1 MLIFHLELHKYSD
14 IIIYRKEF
22 VSTRV
27 SENSINVV
35 RKMIEFKTVKYPVS
49 TIIRESSVP
58 SIGNAINVQNSSKSY
73 IEDYQGLFVGY
84 GRRETCYPYRE
95 QNLYTDVSQQDVRI
109 AVLENDCLYA
119 EFLCDYGARLWKLK
133 KKRTG
138 EDLVYANDVIRFRN
152 LSLRNSWF
160 SGGVEWNIGVIGH
173 TAYTCSSL
181 YCAKV
186 TGDNGEEVLRFYEFE
201 RVREVY
207 YQIDFWLS
215 EDKLMVKVR
224 IENPNTKVVP
234 MYWWSNIATP
244 EFKGGRL
251 IVDACEAFSNVEG
264 TGIRKTTIPVVE
276 DGTDVSFYENIKHTI
291 DYFFDVKPRSN
302 KFIANVNSEGKGLLQ
317 ISSSRLQGRK
327 LFTWGHLKGSRH
339 WQDIL
344 TDNAGD
350 YIEIQAGLGKT
361 QYECIPMPPKT
372 SWSWV
377 EVYTGVEVPSE
388 MVCGDYKEL
397 VNYINETVK
406 DTVSTEILDEVCES
420 TNSSISLKK
429 GEMVYSA
436 TGYGYVKNAVE
447 GTVPKHLEFTLCEES
462 KKYLTLCENG
472 EFSFDIRGTVPFA
485 QEEYQIEALRKLAQE
500 GTDNWAIY
508 YELAVYEAYSQNY
521 AEAKSLCAES
531 MVYDNNYLNNHL
543 MAFILHNMNER
554 NAFYFAEKSVKLCS
568 DDYSVAQSVM
578 NLFMQTENY
587 KEAMEIYDLLD
598 EKVKYAPHLRMYL
611 SMCYLKTGD
620 AQKAE
625 AILYENG
632 GLDVPDYREGE
643 KFLNNLYKGIRM
655 AKYGE
660 NEDDIEVPMQ
670 FNYIVYMAKE

>member
-1 MLIFHLELHKYSD
+1 
-14 IIIYRKEF
+14 
-22 VSTRV
+22 
-27 SENSINVV
+27 
-35 RKMIEFKTVKYPVS
+35 MIEFKTVKYPVS

-133 KKRTG
+133 NKRTG

-181 YCAKV
+181 YCARV

-388 MVCGDYKEL
+388 MVRGDYKEL

-447 GTVPKHLEFTLCEES
+447 GTAPKHLEFTLCEES
-462 KKYLTLCENG
+462 KKYLTLCEKG
-472 EFSFDIRGTVPFA
+472 EFSFDIHGTVPFA

-554 NAFYFAEKSVKLCS
+554 NAFYFAEKSVRLCS

-578 NLFMQTENY
+578 NLFMQTGNY

-625 AILYENG
+625 DILYENG

-660 NEDDIEVPMQ
+660 NEDEIEVPMQ

>member
-133 KKRTG
+133 NKRTG

-181 YCAKV
+181 YCARV

-264 TGIRKTTIPVVE
+264 TGIRKTIVPVVE
-276 DGTDVSFYENIKHTI
+276 DGTDVLFYENIKHTI

-388 MVCGDYKEL
+388 MVRGDYKEL

-429 GEMVYSA
+429 GEMVYAA
-436 TGYGYVKNAVE
+436 TGYGYVKNAVD
-447 GTVPKHLEFTLCEES
+447 GTAPKHLEFTLCEES
-462 KKYLTLCENG
+462 KKYLTLCEKG
-472 EFSFDIRGTVPFA
+472 EFSFDIHGTVPFA

-578 NLFMQTENY
+578 NLFMQTGNY

-598 EKVKYAPHLRMYL
+598 EKVKYAPRLRMYL

-625 AILYENG
+625 EILYENG

-660 NEDDIEVPMQ
+660 NEDEIEVPMQ

>member
-1 MLIFHLELHKYSD
+1 
-14 IIIYRKEF
+14 
-22 VSTRV
+22 
-27 SENSINVV
+27 
-35 RKMIEFKTVKYPVS
+35 MIEFKTVKYPVS

-133 KKRTG
+133 NKRTG

-181 YCAKV
+181 YCARV

-264 TGIRKTTIPVVE
+264 TGIRKTTVPVVE

-447 GTVPKHLEFTLCEES
+447 GTAPKHLEFTLCEES
-462 KKYLTLCENG
+462 KKYLTLCEKG
-472 EFSFDIRGTVPFA
+472 EFSFDIHGTVPFA

-543 MAFILHNMNER
+543 MTFILHNMNER

-578 NLFMQTENY
+578 NLFMQTGNY

-598 EKVKYAPHLRMYL
+598 EKVKYAPRLRMYL

-625 AILYENG
+625 EILYENG

>member
-133 KKRTG
+133 NKRTG

-186 TGDNGEEVLRFYEFE
+186 IGDNGEEVLRFYEFE

-388 MVCGDYKEL
+388 MVRGDYKEL

-406 DTVSTEILDEVCES
+406 DTVSTEILDQVCES

-447 GTVPKHLEFTLCEES
+447 GTAPKHLEFTLCEES
-462 KKYLTLCENG
+462 KKYLTLCEKG
-472 EFSFDIRGTVPFA
+472 EFSIDIHGTVPFA

-521 AEAKSLCAES
+521 TEAKSLCAES

-578 NLFMQTENY
+578 NLFMQTGNY

-598 EKVKYAPHLRMYL
+598 EKVKYAPRLRMYL

-625 AILYENG
+625 DILYENG

-660 NEDDIEVPMQ
+660 KEDDIEVPMQ

>member
-1 MLIFHLELHKYSD
+1 MHKYSD

-133 KKRTG
+133 NKRTG

-181 YCAKV
+181 YCARV

-406 DTVSTEILDEVCES
+406 DTVSTEILDEVCEN

-429 GEMVYSA
+429 GEIVYSA

-447 GTVPKHLEFTLCEES
+447 GTAPKHLEFTLCEES
-462 KKYLTLCENG
+462 KKYLTLCEKG
-472 EFSFDIRGTVPFA
+472 EFSFDIHGTVPFA

-578 NLFMQTENY
+578 NLFMQTGNY

-598 EKVKYAPHLRMYL
+598 EKVKYAPRLRMYL

-625 AILYENG
+625 EILYENG

>member
-1 MLIFHLELHKYSD
+1 MHKYSD

-35 RKMIEFKTVKYPVS
+35 IKMIEFRTVKYPVS
-49 TIIRESSVP
+49 SIIRESSVP

-133 KKRTG
+133 NKRTG

-276 DGTDVSFYENIKHTI
+276 YGTDVSFYENIKHTI

-388 MVCGDYKEL
+388 MVRGDYKEL

-447 GTVPKHLEFTLCEES
+447 GTAPKHLEFTLCEES
-462 KKYLTLCENG
+462 KKYLTLCEKG
-472 EFSFDIRGTVPFA
+472 EFSFDIHGTVPFA

-578 NLFMQTENY
+578 NLFMQTGNY

-598 EKVKYAPHLRMYL
+598 EKVKYAPRLRMYL

-625 AILYENG
+625 DILYENG

-660 NEDDIEVPMQ
+660 NEDEIEVPMQ

>member
-1 MLIFHLELHKYSD
+1 
-14 IIIYRKEF
+14 
-22 VSTRV
+22 
-27 SENSINVV
+27 
-35 RKMIEFKTVKYPVS
+35 MIEFKTVKYPAS
-49 TIIRESSVP
+49 KIIREASVP

-95 QNLYTDVSQQDVRI
+95 QNLYTDVSEQDVRI
-109 AVLENDCLYA
+109 AVLENEYLYA

-133 KKRTG
+133 NKKTG

-173 TAYTCSSL
+173 TAYTCSKL
-181 YCAKV
+181 YCATL

-215 EDKLMVKVR
+215 DDKLMVKVR
-224 IENPNTKVVP
+224 IENPNTEVVP

-251 IVDACEAFSNVEG
+251 IVDANEAFSNVEG
-264 TGIRKTTIPVVE
+264 TGIRKTSIPVVE
-276 DGTDVSFYENIKHTI
+276 DGTDVSFYENIRHTI

-302 KFIANVNSEGKGLLQ
+302 KFIANVNKEGRGLLQ
-317 ISSSRLQGRK
+317 LSSSRLQGRK

-344 TDNAGD
+344 TDKAGD

-377 EVYTGVEVPSE
+377 EVYTAADVPSE
-388 MVCGDYKEL
+388 MVKGDYRAL
-397 VNYINETVK
+397 VDYINEKVK
-406 DTVSTEILDEVCES
+406 DTLSSEILDKVCED
-420 TNSSISLKK
+420 TDKCISLKK
-429 GEMVYSA
+429 GETVYTA
-436 TGYGYVKNAVE
+436 TGYGYVKNKIDGGA
-447 GTVPKHLEFTLCEES
+447 PKHLDFTLCEES
-462 KKYLTLCENG
+462 EKYLSLCEKG
-472 EFSFDIRGTVPFA
+472 EFCFDIYGDVPFA
-485 QEEYQIEALRKLAQE
+485 QEKYQIEALRKLVE
-500 GTDNWAIY
+500 EKTSNWAVY
-508 YELAVYEAYSQNY
+508 YELAVYEAYSKNY
-521 AEAKSLCAES
+521 KKAQKLCAES

-543 MAFILHNMNER
+543 MAFIIHNAKGK
-554 NAFYFAEKSVKLCS
+554 NAFYFAEKSVKLCN
-568 DDYSVAQSVM
+568 DNYSVAESVI
-578 NLFMQTENY
+578 NLFMQSGNY
-587 KEAMEIYDLLD
+587 KEAMEIYELLD
-598 EKVKYAPHLRMYL
+598 ESIKFAPRLRMYL
-611 SMCYLKTGD
+611 SMCYLKTGN

-625 AILYENG
+625 DILYENG

-660 NEDDIEVPMQ
+660 KEEEIEVPMQ
-670 FNYIVYMAKE
+670 FNYIVYMANE

>member
-1 MLIFHLELHKYSD
+1 
-14 IIIYRKEF
+14 
-22 VSTRV
+22 
-27 SENSINVV
+27 
-35 RKMIEFKTVKYPVS
+35 MIEFKTVKYPVS

-133 KKRTG
+133 NKRTG

-181 YCAKV
+181 YCARV

-388 MVCGDYKEL
+388 MVRGDYKEL

-447 GTVPKHLEFTLCEES
+447 GTAPKHLEFTLCEES
-462 KKYLTLCENG
+462 KKYLTLCEKG
-472 EFSFDIRGTVPFA
+472 EFSFDIHGTVPFA

-578 NLFMQTENY
+578 NLFMQTGNY

-598 EKVKYAPHLRMYL
+598 EKVKYAPRLRMYL

-625 AILYENG
+625 DILYENG

>member
-1 MLIFHLELHKYSD
+1 MHKYSD

-22 VSTRV
+22 VSTCV

-133 KKRTG
+133 NKRTG

-181 YCAKV
+181 YCARV

-302 KFIANVNSEGKGLLQ
+302 KFIANVNSEGNGLLQ

-447 GTVPKHLEFTLCEES
+447 GTAPKHLEFTLCEES
-462 KKYLTLCENG
+462 KKYLTLCEKG
-472 EFSFDIRGTVPFA
+472 EFSFDIHGTVPFA

-521 AEAKSLCAES
+521 TEAKSLCAES

-578 NLFMQTENY
+578 NLFMQTGNY

-598 EKVKYAPHLRMYL
+598 EKVKYAPRLRMYL

-625 AILYENG
+625 DILYENG

-660 NEDDIEVPMQ
+660 NEDEIEVPMQ

>member
-1 MLIFHLELHKYSD
+1 MHKYSD

-133 KKRTG
+133 NKRTG

-181 YCAKV
+181 YCARV

-388 MVCGDYKEL
+388 MVRGDYKEL

-447 GTVPKHLEFTLCEES
+447 GTAPKHLEFTLCEES
-462 KKYLTLCENG
+462 KKYLTLCEKG
-472 EFSFDIRGTVPFA
+472 EFSFDIHGTVPFA

-578 NLFMQTENY
+578 NLFMQTGNY

-598 EKVKYAPHLRMYL
+598 EKVKYAPRLRMYI

-625 AILYENG
+625 DILYENG

-660 NEDDIEVPMQ
+660 KEDDIEVPMQ

>member
-49 TIIRESSVP
+49 TIIGESSVP

-109 AVLENDCLYA
+109 AVLENDYLYA

-133 KKRTG
+133 NKRTG

-264 TGIRKTTIPVVE
+264 TGIRKTTVPVVE

-291 DYFFDVKPRSN
+291 DYFFDVKTRSN

-447 GTVPKHLEFTLCEES
+447 GTAPKHLEFTLCEES
-462 KKYLTLCENG
+462 KKYLTLCEKG
-472 EFSFDIRGTVPFA
+472 EFSFDIHGTVPFA

-521 AEAKSLCAES
+521 TKAKSLCAES

-578 NLFMQTENY
+578 NLFMQTGNY

-598 EKVKYAPHLRMYL
+598 EKVKYAPRLRMYL

-625 AILYENG
+625 EILYENG

-660 NEDDIEVPMQ
+660 NEDEIEVPMQ

>member
-1 MLIFHLELHKYSD
+1 
-14 IIIYRKEF
+14 
-22 VSTRV
+22 
-27 SENSINVV
+27 
-35 RKMIEFKTVKYPVS
+35 MIEFRTVKYPVS
-49 TIIRESSVP
+49 SIIRESSVP

-133 KKRTG
+133 NKRTG

-276 DGTDVSFYENIKHTI
+276 YGTDVSFYENIKHTI

-388 MVCGDYKEL
+388 MVRGDYKEL

-447 GTVPKHLEFTLCEES
+447 GTAPKHLEFTLCEES
-462 KKYLTLCENG
+462 KKYLTLCEKG
-472 EFSFDIRGTVPFA
+472 EFSFDIHGTVPFA

-578 NLFMQTENY
+578 NLFMQTGNY

-598 EKVKYAPHLRMYL
+598 EKVKYAPRLRMYL

-625 AILYENG
+625 DILYENG

-660 NEDDIEVPMQ
+660 NEDEIEVPMQ

>member
-1 MLIFHLELHKYSD
+1 
-14 IIIYRKEF
+14 
-22 VSTRV
+22 
-27 SENSINVV
+27 
-35 RKMIEFKTVKYPVS
+35 MIEFKTVKYPVS

-133 KKRTG
+133 NKRTG

-181 YCAKV
+181 YCARV

-388 MVCGDYKEL
+388 MVRGDYKEL

-406 DTVSTEILDEVCES
+406 DTVSTEILDEICES

-447 GTVPKHLEFTLCEES
+447 GTAPKHLEFTLCEES
-462 KKYLTLCENG
+462 KKYLTLCEKG
-472 EFSFDIRGTVPFA
+472 EFSFDIHGTVPFA

-578 NLFMQTENY
+578 NLFMQTGNY

-598 EKVKYAPHLRMYL
+598 EKVKYAPRLRMYI

-625 AILYENG
+625 EILYENG

>member
-1 MLIFHLELHKYSD
+1 MHKYSD

-133 KKRTG
+133 NKRTG

-388 MVCGDYKEL
+388 MVRGDYKEL

-406 DTVSTEILDEVCES
+406 DTVSTEILDEICES

-447 GTVPKHLEFTLCEES
+447 GTAPKHLEFTLCEES
-462 KKYLTLCENG
+462 KKYLTLCEKG
-472 EFSFDIRGTVPFA
+472 EFSFDIHGTVPFA

-578 NLFMQTENY
+578 NLFMQTGNY

-598 EKVKYAPHLRMYL
+598 EKVKYAPRLRMYI

-625 AILYENG
+625 DILYENG

>member
-109 AVLENDCLYA
+109 AVLENDYLYA

-133 KKRTG
+133 NKRTG

-377 EVYTGVEVPSE
+377 EVYTGAEVPSE
-388 MVCGDYKEL
+388 MVRGDYKEL

-406 DTVSTEILDEVCES
+406 DTVSTEILDEVCEN

-429 GEMVYSA
+429 GEIVYSA

-447 GTVPKHLEFTLCEES
+447 GTAPKHLEFTLCEES
-462 KKYLTLCENG
+462 KKYLTLCEKG
-472 EFSFDIRGTVPFA
+472 EFSFDIHGTVPFA

-578 NLFMQTENY
+578 NLFMQTGNY

-598 EKVKYAPHLRMYL
+598 EKVKYAPRFRMYL

-625 AILYENG
+625 DILYENG

>member
-1 MLIFHLELHKYSD
+1 MLIFYLELHKYSD

-133 KKRTG
+133 NKRTG

-388 MVCGDYKEL
+388 MVRGDYKEL

-447 GTVPKHLEFTLCEES
+447 GTAPKHLEFTLCEES
-462 KKYLTLCENG
+462 KKYLTLCEKG
-472 EFSFDIRGTVPFA
+472 EFSFDIYGTVPFA

-578 NLFMQTENY
+578 NLFMQTGNY

-598 EKVKYAPHLRMYL
+598 EKVKYAPRLRMYL

-625 AILYENG
+625 DILYENG

-660 NEDDIEVPMQ
+660 NEDEIEVPMQ